1 MMESAL
7 RYLQEA
13 LAHLDKMIDQEKGSL
28 FETEKKLEEIS
39 RNIDQYEREKKM
51 VSEAIQ
57 QFLGKG
63 VS

>member
-1 MMESAL
+1 MESAL